1 MGYYQKKSEQ
11 IIKTNINTLWDFIS
25 DPSNLKKITP
35 ANLGFKIVNSS
46 HNVMTE
52 GMIIGYKI
60 TPFLNINTEWVTEI
74 SHVKHKEVFVDQQ
87 IYGPYKLWHHQ
98 HIFKVIDD
106 QSVSMTDIITYAL
119 PFGIIGDII
128 NLIFIENKIKTIF
141 EFRTIALNEIFNK

>member
-141 EFRTIALNEIFNK
+141 EFRTIAVNEIFNK